1 MGGSVREAEV
11 WPWSQRSEVL
21 KGCGNCHS
29 GMGVLVLDAVEKD
42 FLAVDS
48 SAQTAP
54 VCRVYDEEPLTV
66 LGVGSSDSCS
76 LALAVLTCCTSDPGS
91 PTGDAPRSGA
101 ASCSCDCRREG
112 ALGVTWWLLVAF
124 PGLLSQPRVLS
135 PC

>member
-1 MGGSVREAEV
+1 MAPGCDFDMLKWGGSVREAEV

-66 LGVGSSDSCS
+66 LGVGSSDSS
-76 LALAVLTCCTSDPGS
+76 SSALAVLTCCTSDPGS
-91 PTGDAPRSGA
+91 PTGDDPGEGLPPA
-101 ASCSCDCRREG
+101 AVITGGRE
-112 ALGVTWWLLVAF
+112 LWEL
-124 PGLLSQPRVLS
+124 PGG
-135 PC
+135 C